1 MSGHNADIG
10 ESALLDEMDNCVSS
24 LLLRQNRLAM
34 PPADLHRR
42 GLIVSAIV

>member
-24 LLLRQNRLAM
+24 LYYARTALQCR
-34 PPADLHRR
+34 PPTFTA
-42 GLIVSAIV
+42 AA